1 MTDETVEAPRDLR
14 RELTNALRR
23 CTPKQR
29 MYLRRVQAG
38 AGQKWSDAV
47 RGTFSRHTLQKW
59 LRMERVQ
66 QVLALHAEIAE
77 LDSDLTVE
85 RIKREVG
92 RLAFSNFMEFYGPD
106 GRFKP
111 PAQWTEEMFAAVE
124 QLEFDAAGNVLK
136 IKLYRKPSALDSAA
150 KIRGVLVERH
160 KMDITGELTTR
171 DISDKPLSPEEWES
185 QYGLETPGGPAKGPR

>member
-66 QVLALHAEIAE
+66 QVLALHAELAE
-77 LDSDLTVE
+77 LDSGITRERQLREYE
-85 RIKREVG
+85 RI
-92 RLAFSNFMEFYGPD
+92 AFARIDDFRGP
-106 GRFKP
+106 GGTRKPFKD
-111 PAQWTEEMFAAVE
+111 WTEEQCAAVSEIEFDDAGNVSKVKLHRKGAAQDALARITGLLVEKHKHEVTLIQEFDKLTDE
-124 QLEFDAAGNVLK
+124 QLEDIA
-136 IKLYRKPSALDSAA
+136 R
-150 KIRGVLVERH
+150 RGSPTSVE
-160 KMDITGELTTR
+160 
-171 DISDKPLSPEEWES
+171 PP
-185 QYGLETPGGPAKGPR
+185 KGKK